1 MSEIARE
8 HFYERIKDAPH
19 AARGFF
25 ESIAEH
31 FDRDNMV
38 QPHYT
43 DTNGG
48 DLRLAILGELLGQKQ
63 RRNFATM
70 HWQPSKHVVFARTYL
85 TPDELAV
92 LGFDD
97 AVAPTSNSEPLNSD
111 VRLGETVWR
120 YGGRDFIR
128 VLDMAKVKLLDVR
141 LA

>member
-25 ESIAEH
+25 ETITEH
-31 FDRDNMV
+31 FEHDNMV

-48 DLRLAILGELLGQKQ
+48 DLRLAISGEVIGQKQ

-70 HWQPSKHVVFARTYL
+70 YWQPSKHVVFARTNL
-85 TPDELAV
+85 TPDELVV
-92 LGFDD
+92 LGFED
-97 AVAPTSNSEPLNSD
+97 AIKPTSNSEPLNSD

-120 YGGRDFIR
+120 YGARDFIR

>member
-1 MSEIARE
+1 
-8 HFYERIKDAPH
+8 
-19 AARGFF
+19 
-25 ESIAEH
+25 
-31 FDRDNMV
+31 
-38 QPHYT
+38 
-43 DTNGG
+43 
-48 DLRLAILGELLGQKQ
+48 
-63 RRNFATM
+63 
-70 HWQPSKHVVFARTYL
+70 VVFARTYL

>member
-48 DLRLAILGELLGQKQ
+48 DLRLAIPGKVLGQQ
-63 RRNFATM
+63 RLRNFATM
-70 HWQPSKHVVFARTYL
+70 YWQPSKHLVFARTYL
-85 TPDELAV
+85 TPDELVV

-97 AVAPTSNSEPLNSD
+97 AVAPTSNSESLNSD

>member
-31 FDRDNMV
+31 FERDNMV

-43 DTNGG
+43 DTKGG
-48 DLRLAILGELLGQKQ
+48 DLRLAIPGEVLGQQ
-63 RRNFATM
+63 RLRNFATM
-70 HWQPSKHVVFARTYL
+70 YWQPSKHVVFARTNL
-85 TPDELAV
+85 TPDELVV
-92 LGFDD
+92 LGFDN
-97 AVAPTSNSEPLNSD
+97 AIKPTSESEPLNSD

-120 YGGRDFIR
+120 FGARDFIR
-128 VLDMAKVKLLDVR
+128 VLEMAKVKFVASR
-141 LA
+141 LG

>member
-31 FDRDNMV
+31 FERDNMV

-43 DTNGG
+43 DTKGG
-48 DLRLAILGELLGQKQ
+48 DLRLAIPGEVLGQQ
-63 RRNFATM
+63 RLRNFATM
-70 HWQPSKHVVFARTYL
+70 HWQPNKHVVFARTYL

-97 AVAPTSNSEPLNSD
+97 DIKPTSDSEPLNSD
-111 VRLGETVWR
+111 VRIGENVWR
-120 YGGRDFIR
+120 YGARDFIR
-128 VLDMAKVKLLDVR
+128 ALEMAKVKFVDAR
-141 LA
+141 SG